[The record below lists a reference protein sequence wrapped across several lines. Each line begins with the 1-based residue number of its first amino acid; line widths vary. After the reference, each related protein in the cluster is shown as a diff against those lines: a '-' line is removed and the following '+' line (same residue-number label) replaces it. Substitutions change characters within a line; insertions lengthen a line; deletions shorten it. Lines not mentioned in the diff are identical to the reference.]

1 MVFLCLFNIRS
12 WNVHL
17 EYFLSGKIYSTYSSL
32 FCFTETNTNDSP
44 AKHIDEILDNWKDI
58 HKNTHHGLAL
68 CYNVSKVNIIEVI
81 EISSVLEVLPI
92 VLEIER
98 ETIVLVIMY
107 YMPGPLGS
115 FIDDFISLINEL
127 PTQHRMLIVG
137 DFNLDQ
143 MLPEHVAKV
152 NPLIQNF
159 NLSQHSQYSTHI
171 HGGILDLVF
180 DTSNSSAVSFLPSP
194 FSDHFVLFFQI

>member
-1 MVFLCLFNIRS
+1 M
-12 WNVHL
+12 
-17 EYFLSGKIYSTYSSL
+17 
-32 FCFTETNTNDSP
+32 
-44 AKHIDEILDNWKDI
+44 
-58 HKNTHHGLAL
+58 
-68 CYNVSKVNIIEVI
+68 
-81 EISSVLEVLPI
+81 
-92 VLEIER
+92 LEIEK
-98 ETIVLVIMY
+98 TILLVIVY
-107 YMPGPLGS
+107 RMPGPLGS
-115 FIDDFISLINEL
+115 FIGDFISLINEL